1 MAGRI
6 HEDRFD
12 PANEDDGTLRIT
24 VEQPTRETH
33 APYVCVEGNVAL
45 SAREARELIARLH
58 LAVRVAERHAQTFGQ
73 VVA

>member
-6 HEDRFD
+6 YEDRFE

-24 VEQPTRETH
+24 VEQPTRETL
-33 APYVCVEGNVAL
+33 APYVCVQGDIAL

-58 LAVRVAERHAQTFGQ
+58 LAVRVAERHAQTYGQ
-73 VVA
+73 VAA